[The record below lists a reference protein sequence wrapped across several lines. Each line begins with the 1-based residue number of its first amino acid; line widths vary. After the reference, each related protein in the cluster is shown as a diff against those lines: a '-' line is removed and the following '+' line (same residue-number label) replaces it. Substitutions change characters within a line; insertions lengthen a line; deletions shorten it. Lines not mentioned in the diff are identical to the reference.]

1 MRVLVA
7 IDGSEPAGLAV
18 DLVADAAWP
27 AGTEILVAEA
37 VESGAGLFGGPW
49 PALAMVQA
57 DTLEA
62 ELRAEARRPWKGHVR
77 DSSGPTSLS
86 GPLSSA
92 AGRPP
97 RSSIERVT
105 CGPI

>member
-7 IDGSEPAGLAV
+7 IDGSEAAGLAV
-18 DLVADAAWP
+18 DLVADVAWP

-62 ELRAEARRPWKGHVR
+62 EMRVAAKRTVREARERWP
-77 DSSGPTSLS
+77 D
-86 GPLSSA
+86 A
-92 AGRPP
+92 A
-97 RSSIERVT
+97 
-105 CGPI
+105 

>member
-7 IDGSEPAGLAV
+7 IDGSEQAAVAV
-18 DLVADAAWP
+18 DLVADVAWP

-62 ELRAEARRPWKGHVR
+62 QLRGEAKTTVEGARARLERPAV
-77 DSSGPTSLS
+77 TVQ
-86 GPLSSA
+86 SA
-92 AGRPP
+92 VLRGRPASAILDRARACRP
-97 RSSIERVT
+97 T
-105 CGPI
+105 